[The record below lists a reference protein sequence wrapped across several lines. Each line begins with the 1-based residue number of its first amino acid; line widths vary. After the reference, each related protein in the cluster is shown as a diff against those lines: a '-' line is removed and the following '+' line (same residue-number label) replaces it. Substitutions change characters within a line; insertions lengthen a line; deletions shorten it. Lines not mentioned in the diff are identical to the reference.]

1 MKLEILQENLSRGIS
16 SVCRILTSHPQ
27 IPILANVLFKASM
40 GQLEIV
46 ASNLETTIVVGVGAK
61 VEKTGEF
68 TVPGRSILEM
78 VNGLSADKLDLELK
92 EGFLALS
99 GGKFKGKLSGT
110 PAAEFP
116 KLFEGES
123 ANKQTAVWEI
133 NKTEFQTVVGRLAFA
148 AAADESRA
156 VLTGVVIKS
165 DKNGLVLAAT
175 DGFRLSVDQ
184 IKTSRENKDELK
196 FILPARALNEV
207 ARVLGEEKNNDENKK
222 VFRLVYFEEKNEV
235 VFEMGDTKI
244 ISRLIA
250 GNFPD
255 YEKIIPSSSQIKI
268 VSTTGELSKAVR
280 LAAIF
285 ARESANIVKLRL
297 EKGKL
302 KISANAPQVGENE
315 SEMDVTLEK
324 GGGEE
329 FSIAFNYRYLLDL
342 FSCLEETE
350 ICLGFNGPL
359 TSGVFTVS
367 KHPSF
372 LHIIM
377 PVRVQ
382 A

>member
-184 IKTSRENKDELK
+184 IKTSRENKD
-196 FILPARALNEV
+196 
-207 ARVLGEEKNNDENKK
+207 
-222 VFRLVYFEEKNEV
+222 
-235 VFEMGDTKI
+235 
-244 ISRLIA
+244 
-250 GNFPD
+250 
-255 YEKIIPSSSQIKI
+255 
-268 VSTTGELSKAVR
+268 
-280 LAAIF
+280 
-285 ARESANIVKLRL
+285 
-297 EKGKL
+297 
-302 KISANAPQVGENE
+302 
-315 SEMDVTLEK
+315 
-324 GGGEE
+324 
-329 FSIAFNYRYLLDL
+329 
-342 FSCLEETE
+342 
-350 ICLGFNGPL
+350 
-359 TSGVFTVS
+359 
-367 KHPSF
+367 
-372 LHIIM
+372 
-377 PVRVQ
+377 
-382 A
+382 